1 VELTFLQVAEQPG
14 FPQVLE
20 GISYSLDMVHF
31 VLMMIEHVVKVVF
44 KVLVEQWGEDLVH
57 VPLEAWWGVGE
68 PKGHHAKAKGTVWS
82 HECGFPF
89 ISGSDSDLV
98 VP

>member
-1 VELTFLQVAEQPG
+1 VELALLWVAEQPG

-20 GISYSLDMVHF
+20 GISYSPDMVCF
-31 VLMMIEHVVKVVF
+31 VLMMIEHVTKVVF

-57 VPLEAWWGVGE
+57 VPLEAWWGIGE
-68 PKGHHAKAKGTVWS
+68 PKGHHTKMKGTIQS
-82 HECGFPF
+82 HECSFPF
-89 ISGSDSDLV
+89 ISRSDSDLV